1 MSQKWFNNIDLQQ
14 NELQNGVIQNLAAD
28 PTSGKAG
35 QIYYNTVGKGYRYHN
50 GTEWVS
56 ITAEA
61 VKSIVAGNGLTSSG
75 TGTVTISLGTPS
87 TSGATSG
94 TTYGSNDVTET
105 SHTHQIR
112 ISAATTDTPGVVE
125 LATDAE
131 ATAGTDTTKAINAKQ
146 LKDAKQSAIDSAKV
160 TIQTSNGITGGST
173 TPGNS
178 FTLSGVNASTE
189 AKGVVQ
195 LAADNDTT
203 STDKAVTP
211 KQLETA
217 RKKAEVSITAGN
229 GLTGG
234 GTGHS
239 LSVAMGTPSTVN
251 QTTTNSTTATSHTH
265 ELKFNVVNS
274 PAASGNEI
282 SFIDTVSQG
291 ANGGISATKKTVRS
305 ASATQT
311 GVVQLASQ
319 DEVNTGTDTT
329 KVITPAT
336 LGKGKASGVAS
347 LDANSKII
355 TSQLPD
361 YLLGQVMYGGNAST
375 VATTTIISPSDS
387 LKTKKNITTTSI
399 SIENSATSTKD
410 NTYGYKD
417 MEGVYFICQASGTFA
432 GNSFETGDWIIS
444 TGSAWEKI
452 DNTDAVTSVNGQ
464 IGDVNITKVDKAGTA
479 DKVAQALTIGPSE
492 LDTGKDVKYDGLG
505 AKRVRFD
512 KDDFDYTTVLPA
524 DDITFHLKTT
534 GVAAGNYNNITV
546 DTKGRVVAGKRENYA
561 QTIVKTFSGDGSTT
575 IFDLPHSLN
584 KDVMVQIYL
593 TGQTVGSDTVDE
605 LVMTDVYTAV
615 GKIKVVFAS
624 APGTSQNFK
633 AVITGMLPSF
643 EEMDWTSIRSVIL
656 AGDAAK
662 YLSVGDTKSVT
673 SKSGKT
679 YTIRVA
685 DMQNGRYDYSD
696 NSGSSK
702 VTFEFVETYNL
713 NGTLNWKIDS
723 DTKKS
728 WSTCLLRR
736 ETMPLVLADL
746 PDDLVAAISEVKVLS
761 GTAGNASGGVIS
773 SNDKLFL
780 PAEVEVFDTNKDSLG
795 MSESPFG
802 QFDYYKTNNTDAARI
817 KHGVGTT
824 TAARWWGRSP
834 DATRNYYWCSVT
846 NGGQLRSITVDNGC
860 GVSPIFAI

>member
-35 QIYYNTVGKGYRYHN
+35 QIYYNTVDKGYRYHN
-50 GTEWVS
+50 GTAWVS

-61 VKSIVAGNGLTSSG
+61 VKSITAGNGLTGGG
-75 TGTVTISLGTPS
+75 TGTVTINLGTPS
-87 TSGATSG
+87 ASGSG
-94 TTYGSNDVTET
+94 SNTYGSNSVTDD
-105 SHTHQIR
+105 SHTHQIKLPDASE
-112 ISAATTDTPGVVE
+112 SAKGVIE

-131 ATAGTDTTKAINAKQ
+131 AETGKDTTRAINAKQ
-146 LKDAKQSAIDSAKV
+146 LAKAKQSAIDSAKV

-274 PAASGNEI
+274 PATSGAEI

-311 GVVQLASQ
+311 GVVQLATQ
-319 DEVNTGTDTT
+319 DEVNTGTDTK

-479 DKVAQALTIGPSE
+479 DKVFWPLTIGPSE
-492 LDTGKDVKYDGLG
+492 LDTGKDIKYDGAG
-505 AKRVRFD
+505 GKRVRFD
-512 KDDFDYTTVLPA
+512 KDDFDYTTALPA

-643 EEMDWTSIRSVIL
+643 EEMDWASIRSVIL

-685 DMQNGRYDYSD
+685 DMQSGRYDYSD

-713 NGTLNWKIDS
+713 NGAGHWQIS
-723 DTKKS
+723 SRVGAS
-728 WSTCLLRR
+728 WNTCSLRTSTI
-736 ETMPLVLADL
+736 PAILADL
-746 PDDLVAAISEVKVLS
+746 PDDMVAAMSQVKVLS
-761 GTAGNASGGVIS
+761 GVAGDASSGIVS
-773 SNDKLFL
+773 SDDKLFL
-780 PAEVEVFDTNKDSLG
+780 PAEVELFDASKNSIG
-795 MSESPFG
+795 ISESPLG
-802 QFDYYKTNNTDAARI
+802 QFDYYKVNNADASRI
-817 KHGVGTT
+817 KYLNGYTT
-824 TAARWWGRSP
+824 STEWWERSP
-834 DATRNYYWCSVT
+834 DDSTNHYWCCVGSS
-846 NGGQLRSITVDNGC
+846 GQYKRKSEDSSL